1 MKKIT
6 TYIFGFLIIIL
17 FSACSD
23 WLTVY
28 PESEVPRDELL
39 TDEAGF
45 TDAATGVYIK
55 MKKESA
61 YGLAL
66 TMTTLEQLVSSWD
79 VESQSVGSYIGQF
92 DYENA
97 EVKAKIEEIYA
108 QQYSTIAS
116 INTILDV
123 IDNQKEKFVTDGMFE
138 QVKGEC
144 LGLRAYIHFDILRLF
159 GPVPSLANGDKILPY
174 VTQLSKDINPL
185 ITFAEFKEKLEM
197 DMNEADNL
205 LGIAEEYGNYSAYES
220 IRMNQQTVKSL
231 KARAHLWFGE
241 TAEAYTQAKMII
253 DSTNLTLGT
262 SADMIDGNF
271 YNYSLAG
278 EHIFGLHEF
287 DLYERYSDYFGQRVL
302 KKGTSSV
309 LVNTELY
316 ENTGTD
322 IREAN
327 LWELIAADNGAQG
340 YVLKKYK
347 VSDATPT
354 SFSLDYRRIPLI
366 RLSEIYLIAA
376 ETAPSNT
383 EAQIYWAAFKESRNL
398 ASVDVSDDHDVF
410 VKEVVKEYR
419 KEFFG
424 EGQAFY
430 AYKRLNVGEDDFLW
444 LPASARINYVVP
456 LPDSEIS
463 YN

>member
-6 TYIFGFLIIIL
+6 TYILGFLMIIL

-28 PESEVPRDELL
+28 PQTEVPRNELL

-45 TDAATGVYIK
+45 TDASTGIYIK
-55 MKKESA
+55 MKDTKA

-66 TMTTLEQLVSSWD
+66 TMTTLEEVVSSWD
-79 VESQSVGSYIGQF
+79 VDAQSVESYIGQF

-97 EVKAKIEEIYA
+97 DVKTRFEQIYA

-123 IDNQKEKFVTDGMFE
+123 IDEQQQIFESDGMFE

-144 LGLRAYIHFDILRLF
+144 LGLRAYIHFDILRIF
-159 GPVPSLANGDKILPY
+159 GPVPSQANGDNILPY
-174 VTQLSKDINPL
+174 VTHLGKEINPH
-185 ITFAEFKEKLEM
+185 ITFAAFKEKLEM

-205 LGIAEEYGNYSAYES
+205 LEIAEKYGNYGGYRS
-220 IRMNQQTVKSL
+220 IRMNQQAIKAL

-241 TAEAYTQAKMII
+241 TTEAYTQAKMII
-253 DSTNLTLGT
+253 DSTNLVLGT
-262 SADMIDGNF
+262 SADMTNE
-271 YNYSLAG
+271 NYSLTG

-287 DLYERYSDYFGQRVL
+287 NLYDRYTNNFGNRTL
-302 KKGTSSV
+302 RKGTSSV

-327 LWELIAADNGAQG
+327 LWEQITADNGAQG

-347 VSDATPT
+347 VSSQTPQ
-354 SFSLDYRRIPLI
+354 SFAKDYRRIPLI

-376 ETAPSNT
+376 ETAPSASV
-383 EAQIYWAAFKESRNL
+383 AQEYWKAFKESRNL
-398 ASVDVSDDHDVF
+398 ASIQVPEDHDTF
-410 VKEVVKEYR
+410 VKEIVKEYR

-430 AYKRLNVGEDDFLW
+430 TYKRLNVGEDDFLW
-444 LPASARINYVVP
+444 LPAGTAINYVVP